1 MRRYDE
7 QDSGPVGSLSAGKS
21 ELHGKNSQQKV
32 NLTNIGRKWG
42 RIQSWERESGKG
54 LCYSDSEWLLQLYT
68 REEDLVLDNQQQL
81 EHENWSVDW
90 KDYCDMLVKTGQQG
104 RHKTRNNFLDSSE
117 PMRTFRNTIPILI
130 FRISNALGIVSLRP
144 DIIYDFEN
152 VNLNLDLYLYPHAL
166 GKERGKLQGKLNMC

>member
-1 MRRYDE
+1 MR
-7 QDSGPVGSLSAGKS
+7 QDSIMGKRIR
-21 ELHGKNSQQKV
+21 EGVKLPWLRMV
-32 NLTNIGRKWG
+32 ITALT
-42 RIQSWERESGKG
+42 S
-54 LCYSDSEWLLQLYT
+54 
-68 REEDLVLDNQQQL
+68 EEDLVRDNQQQL

-90 KDYCDMLVKTGQQG
+90 KDYCDMLVKTWQQG

-152 VNLNLDLYLYPHAL
+152 VNLNLDVYLILMLWAMN
-166 GKERGKLQGKLNMC
+166 KENPRKT